1 MKISITIALL
11 CAVTVA
17 TPSFAQARRLPPR
30 PNDTPSVSLRPFFV
44 FAEESFT
51 ARQTFET
58 VFGKSFQPVWGGG
71 LNVAFRNGFYFDV
84 TASRFKETGERAFF
98 FEGQGFRLG
107 IPLTVTVT
115 PLEVTAGGRF
125 RVTPRLFPY
134 VGAGVGSYAYTEKSD
149 DSTDIDDTF
158 DARHTGYLVV
168 GGVEFRVS
176 RWIAVS
182 GDAQY
187 TRVSGI
193 IGSGG
198 VSKEAG
204 ESDLGGTAAR
214 FRVIIGR

>member
-11 CAVTVA
+11 CAVAVA

-58 VFGKSFQPVWGGG
+58 VFGKSFQPLWGGG
-71 LNVAFRNGFYFDV
+71 LNVAFRNGFYVDV

-115 PLEVTAGGRF
+115 PVEVTAGGRF

-134 VGAGVGSYAYTEKSD
+134 VGAGVGSYSYQETSEFD
-149 DSTDIDDTF
+149 DGPF
-158 DARHTGYLVV
+158 DKRHVGYLVV

-193 IGSGG
+193 VGSGG

-204 ESDLGGTAAR
+204 ESDLGGTAGR

>member
-1 MKISITIALL
+1 MKISITILLL
-11 CAVTVA
+11 CAVAVA

-30 PNDTPSVSLRPFFV
+30 PNDMPSVSLRPFFV
-44 FAEESFT
+44 FAEERFT

-58 VFGKSFQPVWGGG
+58 VFGKSFQPLWGGG
-71 LNVAFRNGFYFDV
+71 LNVAFRNGFYVDV
-84 TASRFKETGERAFF
+84 TASRFKQTGERAFF
-98 FEGQGFRLG
+98 FEGQGFRLSL
-107 IPLTVTVT
+107 PLTATLT
-115 PLEVTAGGRF
+115 PLEVTAGARF
-125 RVTPRLFPY
+125 RVASRLFPY
-134 VGAGVGSYAYTEKSD
+134 VGAGAGSYSYQETSEFD
-149 DSTDIDDTF
+149 DGPF
-158 DARHTGYLVV
+158 DKRHAGYLVV

-176 RWIAVS
+176 RWVAVS

-204 ESDLGGTAAR
+204 ESDLGGTAGR